1 MWEKWICGA
10 GGAIVDDGIAME
22 RGKRRMEDEKGMGG
36 WGGGSRAK
44 CCLSHVGS
52 QYRIL
57 PLGLTLSEICGC
69 RSVSSFRF

>member
-36 WGGGSRAK
+36 WGGAVVQNVVS
-44 CCLSHVGS
+44 
-52 QYRIL
+52 
-57 PLGLTLSEICGC
+57 LT
-69 RSVSSFRF
+69 